1 MHTFSLIRRCQ
12 MGHQST
18 HFHPQGI
25 RVLCLPHLPQ
35 HFTVYYFLIKGICI
49 IYIRLPVFRCILLVR
64 LKLFSLFRNIV
75 FPMNYLFMSLA
86 CFLLGCIFHND
97 LLFFL
102 CSGYYTVV
110 SRASVVRTRSVFGG
124 QLAPSCTSE
133 ARLCTGSVCLLVSLV
148 PVREALGLC
157 MLGSPCPALG
167 DGQTCIQRRLL
178 ACLAVFDLTE
188 SKAWSDSG

>member
-64 LKLFSLFRNIV
+64 LKLFSLFHDIV
-75 FPMNYLFMSLA
+75 FPVNYLFMSLA
-86 CFLLGCIFHND
+86 YFLLGCIFHND
-97 LLFFL
+97 LLFFCVL
-102 CSGYYTVV
+102 DATPLSLMPLWSVQGQCLGAVSPLLHFRGKALYRVCVSSSLSG
-110 SRASVVRTRSVFGG
+110 SS
-124 QLAPSCTSE
+124 
-133 ARLCTGSVCLLVSLV
+133 
-148 PVREALGLC
+148 
-157 MLGSPCPALG
+157 M
-167 DGQTCIQRRLL
+167 
-178 ACLAVFDLTE
+178 
-188 SKAWSDSG
+188 